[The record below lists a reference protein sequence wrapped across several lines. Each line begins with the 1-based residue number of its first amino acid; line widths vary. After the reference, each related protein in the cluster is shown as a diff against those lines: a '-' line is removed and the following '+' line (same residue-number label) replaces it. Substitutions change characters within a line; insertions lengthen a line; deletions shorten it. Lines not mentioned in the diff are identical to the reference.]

1 MIIESKVNYMNR
13 ILVVDDEKSIT
24 EMVKMCLG
32 KNGYICE
39 TANDG
44 MSATQKIEEKRYDL
58 ILLDI
63 MLPDIDGY
71 DLIEYIKQFDIP
83 VIFVTAKTTVP
94 DRVKGLKLGAE
105 DYISKPFDLEE
116 LLARITT
123 VLRRFNKTESIVEIG
138 KITINTL
145 ERSVLLNGNPVT
157 LPAKEYDLLLF
168 LIRNKNIALY
178 RETIFEQVWQEPYFG
193 NTRTIDLHIQRLK
206 KKLDLGDAIETIY
219 KVGYKFRA
227 EKL

>member
-1 MIIESKVNYMNR
+1 MNK
-13 ILVVDDEKSIT
+13 ILVVDDEQSIAD
-24 EMVKMCLG
+24 MIKLCLS

-39 TANDG
+39 AAYNG
-44 MSATQKIEEKRYDL
+44 MEATKLIEEKRYDL

-71 DLIEYIKQFDIP
+71 DLIEYIKQFEIP
-83 VIFVTAKTTVP
+83 VIFITAKTTVS
-94 DRVKGLKLGAE
+94 DKVKGLKLGAE

-116 LLARITT
+116 LLARIAT
-123 VLRRFNKTESIVEIG
+123 VLRRFNKTAQIISIGNIRIDTLSRNVSLEN
-138 KITINTL
+138 KTI
-145 ERSVLLNGNPVT
+145 S

-206 KKLDLGDAIETIY
+206 KKLNLGEAIEAIY
-219 KVGYKFRA
+219 KVGYRLNT
-227 EKL
+227 EKLKWNCL

>member
-1 MIIESKVNYMNR
+1 MNK
-13 ILVVDDEKSIT
+13 ILVIEDEQSIA
-24 EMVKMCLG
+24 EMIKLCLS
-32 KNGYICE
+32 KNGYMCE

-44 MSATQKIEEKRYDL
+44 MTATEKFEEKRYDL

-71 DLIEYIKQFDIP
+71 ALIEYIKQFDIP
-83 VIFVTAKTTVP
+83 VIFVTAKASVP

-116 LLARITT
+116 LLARVDT
-123 VLRRFNKTESIVEIG
+123 VLRRFHKTEQILTVG
-138 KITINTL
+138 KIQINTL
-145 ERSVLLNGNPVT
+145 ERTVLSDGYPVA
-157 LPAKEYDLLLF
+157 LSAKEYDLLLF
-168 LIRNKNIALY
+168 LVRNKNIALY

-227 EKL
+227 EK

>member
-1 MIIESKVNYMNR
+1 MNS
-13 ILVVDDEKSIT
+13 ILVVDDEQSIAD
-24 EMVKMCLG
+24 MVKLCLS

-39 TANDG
+39 AVYDG
-44 MSATQKIEEKRYDL
+44 MTATEKIESSRYDL

-123 VLRRFNKTESIVEIG
+123 VLRRFHKSENIIEVG
-138 KITINTL
+138 KIKIDTL
-145 ERSVLLNGNPVT
+145 ERTVRLNGNIVNLT
-157 LPAKEYDLLLF
+157 VKEYALLLL
-168 LIRNKNIALY
+168 LIRNNNIALY
-178 RETIFEQVWQEPYFG
+178 RETIFEQVWQEPYYG

-206 KKLDLGDAIETIY
+206 KKLDLGDAVETIY

-227 EKL
+227 EKLK

>member
-1 MIIESKVNYMNR
+1 MNGVNR
-13 ILVVDDEKSIT
+13 ILVVDDEQSIAD
-24 EMVKMCLG
+24 MVKLCLS

-39 TANDG
+39 AVYDG
-44 MSATQKIEEKRYDL
+44 MTATEKIESSRYDL

-123 VLRRFNKTESIVEIG
+123 VLRRFHKSENIIEVG
-138 KITINTL
+138 KIKIDTL
-145 ERSVLLNGNPVT
+145 ERTVRLNGNIVNLT
-157 LPAKEYDLLLF
+157 VKEYALLLL
-168 LIRNKNIALY
+168 LIRNNNIALY
-178 RETIFEQVWQEPYFG
+178 RETIFEQVWQEPYYG

-206 KKLDLGDAIETIY
+206 KKLDLGDAVETIY

-227 EKL
+227 EKLK

>member
-1 MIIESKVNYMNR
+1 MNGVNR
-13 ILVVDDEKSIT
+13 ILVVDDEQSIAD
-24 EMVKMCLG
+24 MVKLCLS

-39 TANDG
+39 AVYDG
-44 MSATQKIEEKRYDL
+44 MTATEKIESNRYDL

-71 DLIEYIKQFDIP
+71 DLIEYIKQYDIP

-123 VLRRFNKTESIVEIG
+123 VLRRFHKSENIIEVG
-138 KITINTL
+138 KIKIDTL
-145 ERSVLLNGNPVT
+145 ERTVRLNGNIVNLT
-157 LPAKEYDLLLF
+157 VKEYALLLL
-168 LIRNKNIALY
+168 LIRNNNIALY
-178 RETIFEQVWQEPYFG
+178 RETIFEQVWQEPYYG

-219 KVGYKFRA
+219 KVGYKFRS
-227 EKL
+227 EKLK

>member
-1 MIIESKVNYMNR
+1 MNR
-13 ILVVDDEKSIT
+13 ILVVDDEQSIAD
-24 EMVKMCLG
+24 MVKLCLS

-39 TANDG
+39 AVYDG
-44 MSATQKIEEKRYDL
+44 MTATEKIESSRYDL

-123 VLRRFNKTESIVEIG
+123 VLRRFHKSENIIEVG
-138 KITINTL
+138 KIKIDTL
-145 ERSVLLNGNPVT
+145 ERTVRLNGNIVNLT
-157 LPAKEYDLLLF
+157 VKEYALLLL
-168 LIRNKNIALY
+168 LIRNNNIALY
-178 RETIFEQVWQEPYFG
+178 RETIFEQVWQEPYYG

-206 KKLDLGDAIETIY
+206 KKLDLGDAVETIY

-227 EKL
+227 EKLK

>member
-1 MIIESKVNYMNR
+1 MNK
-13 ILVVDDEKSIT
+13 ILIVEDEQSIAD
-24 EMVKMCLG
+24 MVKLCLS

-39 TANDG
+39 AVNDG
-44 MSATQKIEEKRYDL
+44 MAAAKKIEEKLYDL
-58 ILLDI
+58 VLLDI

-71 DLIEYIKQFDIP
+71 NLMDYIKQFDMP
-83 VIFVTAKTTVP
+83 AIFVTAKTSVP

-116 LLARITT
+116 LLARVAT
-123 VLRRFNKTESIVEIG
+123 VLRRYHKTENIIEIG
-138 KITINTL
+138 KIKIDTL
-145 ERSVLLNGNPVT
+145 QRIVLSDNKPVS

-168 LIRNKNIALY
+168 LVRNKNIALY
-178 RETIFEQVWQEPYFG
+178 RETIFEQVWQEPYFAK
-193 NTRTIDLHIQRLK
+193 TRTIDLHIQRLK

-227 EKL
+227 EKLK

>member
-1 MIIESKVNYMNR
+1 MNK
-13 ILVVDDEKSIT
+13 ILVVEDEQSIA
-24 EMVKMCLG
+24 EMVKLCLS
-32 KNGYICE
+32 KNGYMCE
-39 TANDG
+39 TVNDG
-44 MSATQKIEEKRYDL
+44 MAATQKIEEKRYDL

-83 VIFVTAKTTVP
+83 VIFVTAKTSVP
-94 DRVKGLKLGAE
+94 DRVMGLKLGAE

-116 LLARITT
+116 LLARVAT
-123 VLRRFNKTESIVEIG
+123 VLRRFHKTEKILEVG
-138 KITINTL
+138 KIKIDTL
-145 ERSVLLNGNPVT
+145 ERTVLLNGNPVI

-168 LIRNKNIALY
+168 LVRNKNIALY

-227 EKL
+227 EKLK

>member
-1 MIIESKVNYMNR
+1 MNK
-13 ILVVDDEKSIT
+13 ILIVEDEQSIAD
-24 EMVKMCLG
+24 MVKLCLS

-39 TANDG
+39 AVNDG
-44 MSATQKIEEKRYDL
+44 MTATQKIEEKRYDL

-71 DLIEYIKQFDIP
+71 DVIEYIKQFDIP
-83 VIFVTAKTTVP
+83 VIFVTAKSSVS
-94 DRVKGLKLGAE
+94 DRVKGLNLGAE

-116 LLARITT
+116 LLARVATI
-123 VLRRFNKTESIVEIG
+123 LRRYHKIDSIIEIG
-138 KITINTL
+138 KMKIDTL
-145 ERSVLLNGNPVT
+145 QRIVFFEDNPVS

-168 LIRNKNIALY
+168 LVRNKNIALY
-178 RETIFEQVWQEPYFG
+178 RETIFEHVWQEPYYG

-206 KKLDLGDAIETIY
+206 KKLDLGDTIETIY

-227 EKL
+227 EN

>member
-1 MIIESKVNYMNR
+1 MNR
-13 ILVVDDEKSIT
+13 ILIVEDEKSIAD
-24 EMVKMCLG
+24 MAKMCLG

-39 TANDG
+39 IASDG
-44 MSATQKIEEKRYDL
+44 MTATQKVEQKRYDL

-71 DLIEYIKQFDIP
+71 ELIDYINQFQTP
-83 VIFVTAKTTVP
+83 VIFVTAKTSVN

-116 LLARITT
+116 LLARIET
-123 VLRRFNKTESIVEIG
+123 VLRRYHKTERILEVGHI
-138 KITINTL
+138 KIDTL
-145 ERSVLLNGNPVT
+145 YRIVLLDGTPVP

-178 RETIFEQVWQEPYFG
+178 REIIYEQVWQEPYLG

-206 KKLDLGDAIETIY
+206 KKLDLGEAIEAIY
-219 KVGYKFRA
+219 KVGYRLNT
-227 EKL
+227 EKMK

>member
-1 MIIESKVNYMNR
+1 MNQILIIE
-13 ILVVDDEKSIT
+13 DEKSIAD
-24 EMVKMCLG
+24 MVKMCLT

-39 TANDG
+39 TVNDG
-44 MSATQKIEEKRYDL
+44 MTAIQKMEGKRYDL

-63 MLPDIDGY
+63 MLPDINGY
-71 DLIEYIKQFDIP
+71 DLIDYIKQLEIP
-83 VIFVTAKTTVP
+83 VIFVTAKTSVP

-116 LLARITT
+116 LLARVGT
-123 VLRRFNKTESIVEIG
+123 VLRRYHKAERMLEVG
-138 KITINTL
+138 KIKIDTL
-145 ERSVLLNGNPVT
+145 QRMVLLDGNPVS

-168 LIRNKNIALY
+168 LVRNKNIALY

-227 EKL
+227 EKLK